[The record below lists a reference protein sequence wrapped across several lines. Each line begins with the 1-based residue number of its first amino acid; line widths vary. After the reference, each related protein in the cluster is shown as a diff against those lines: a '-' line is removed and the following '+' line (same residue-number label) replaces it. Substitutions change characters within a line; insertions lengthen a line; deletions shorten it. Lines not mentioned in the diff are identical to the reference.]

1 MTLGRARYSV
11 KQVAD
16 GCGVGRSTVGY
27 WIRSGKL
34 RADRLGRD
42 YVVPEQDLLCF
53 LSESGKRLPEWLQGG
68 LRARSAFPSYRFCWE
83 FRSEED
89 GNASDCSGCMV
100 QRKQMRACFA
110 GRRHVVP
117 GREIHCH
124 RCPYYMDHIQARIGF
139 VHQLAAPAAVYEDL
153 HIWGAN
159 TPFLD
164 LTGFSEVEVPGL
176 GVERLFHADSLERVI
191 SNIRRRALGN
201 PDVPTRYEV
210 YLRRGR
216 EEKGRAEICVT
227 PLVEPEGTFLILF
240 YPSYTGMQGERENL
254 EGLEPAFRKP

>member
-1 MTLGRARYSV
+1 MTLGQARYSV

-34 RADRLGRD
+34 RADRVGRD
-42 YVVPEQDLLCF
+42 YVVPVQDLLCF
-53 LSESGKRLPEWLQGG
+53 LSASGKRLPEGLQGG
-68 LRARSAFPSYRFCWE
+68 LQERPAFPSYRFCWE
-83 FRSEED
+83 LRSEED
-89 GNASDCSGCMV
+89 GSASNCSGCMV

-124 RCPYYMDHIQARIGF
+124 RCRYYVEHVQPRIGF
-139 VHQLAAPAAVYEDL
+139 VHQLDAPAAVYEGL

-159 TPFLD
+159 APFRE
-164 LTGFSEVEVPGL
+164 LTGFSEVEIPGL
-176 GVERLFHADSLERVI
+176 GIERLFHLDSLQRVI

-201 PDVPTRYEV
+201 PDVPSRYEV

-227 PLVEPEGTFLILF
+227 PLKEPEGTFLILL
-240 YPSYTGMQGERENL
+240 YPWHAGTHGT
-254 EGLEPAFRKP
+254 